1 MSISPKILL
10 EQLVRNL
17 QVTENEASQYEVASL
32 QKTFQLLTIYN
43 YTNIQRI
50 EIVKAQ
56 AEIEKNYLC

>member
-32 QKTFQLLTIYN
+32 QKTFQLLTIYI
-43 YTNIQRI
+43 TTQIFKELKLSKLKQR
-50 EIVKAQ
+50 
-56 AEIEKNYLC
+56 